1 MSGLPAAHLPSLS
14 HAHTVFKDQLQEFS
28 KLNKKDKKDKK
39 TKTKVTVFI
48 STLWNKAPM
57 SVRTRYFDMAMQ
69 DKFRYYREKSEYEE
83 DLERW
88 QLQQQQQQ
96 QQQQVVLNNEST
108 SSNRSDADGDDSTD
122 ASVPEIYDPLSS
134 RDAISHLADQ
144 LDTRSIDFL
153 IRALK

>member
-1 MSGLPAAHLPSLS
+1 MSGLPAAHLPSFA

-28 KLNKKDKKDKK
+28 KLNKKDKK
-39 TKTKVTVFI
+39 TKTKVTEFI
-48 STLWNKAPM
+48 SALWNKAPM

-96 QQQQVVLNNEST
+96 QQQVVLNNEST
-108 SSNRSDADGDDSTD
+108 SSNRSDVDGDDSDT
-122 ASVPEIYDPLSS
+122 SVPEIYDPLSS
-134 RDAISHLADQ
+134 SDAISHLADQ
-144 LDTRSIDFL
+144 LDARSIDFL
-153 IRALK
+153 VRAFK